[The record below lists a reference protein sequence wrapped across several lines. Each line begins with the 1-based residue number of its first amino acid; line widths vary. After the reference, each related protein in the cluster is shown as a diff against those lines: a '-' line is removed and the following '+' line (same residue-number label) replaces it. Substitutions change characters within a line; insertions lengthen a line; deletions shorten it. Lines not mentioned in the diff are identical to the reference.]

1 MSEERRDIACLV
13 EVDISYLHAHPDN
26 PRIVPREDVISA
38 IVANLGAEYPKK
50 HALHVRPH
58 GDGYQVI
65 SGHHRLEAATRKGLA
80 KVWCWV
86 EDLDDEAAFMELALS
101 NLQGEVSPLEF
112 GIHALN
118 AVPKVAGGRGN
129 KGGFSEYAWGGS
141 KVREYMAAR

>member
-1 MSEERRDIACLV
+1 VHNRDPEL
-13 EVDISYLHAHPDN
+13 AH
-26 PRIVPREDVISA
+26 RIDSISA
-38 IVANLGAEYPKK
+38 ARSRQA
-50 HALHVRPH
+50 
-58 GDGYQVI
+58 
-65 SGHHRLEAATRKGLA
+65 KGLA

-86 EDLDDEAAFMELALS
+86 KDLDDEAAFMELALS

-141 KVREYMAAR
+141 KVREYMVAR